1 MLFCTSLLPSR
12 LFFLLTFFH
21 HNFVLL
27 CIHFLFS
34 VRKQVNNY
42 RIDHKNWRPIRL
54 YNNQG
59 LQKCLEILGISSS
72 PASEL
77 LTEERCPNDNTNMK
91 LVTL

>member
-34 VRKQVNNY
+34 
-42 RIDHKNWRPIRL
+42 NWSPIRL

-72 PASEL
+72 PASVL
-77 LTEERCPNDNTNMK
+77 LTGERCPNDNTNMK

>member
-34 VRKQVNNY
+34 VRKQVNNC
-42 RIDHKNWRPIRL
+42 RIDHKNWSPIRL

-59 LQKCLEILGISSS
+59 LQKCLEILENS
-72 PASEL
+72 ASEL